1 MISLFF
7 KPRSTI
13 LNQVVSNVLIQMSF
27 WVLCAF
33 LFVCLNGKTVLASAL
48 RQLPEAGKKN
58 KEIGGKVLG
67 EESLEPGSSVASDSP
82 YLVI

>member
-1 MISLFF
+1 MVRLFL
-7 KPRSTI
+7 P
-13 LNQVVSNVLIQMSF
+13 
-27 WVLCAF
+27 
-33 LFVCLNGKTVLASAL
+33 SAL

-67 EESLEPGSSVASDSP
+67 QESIESGSSVTSASP